1 MQELIALMVVMEQA
15 IVMSVCLIRID
26 VMVLRSKTANLQ
38 AVVINGLH
46 LKLVQKAVL
55 TIIVVVDW
63 EILNIITAQILARVH
78 TFILVIMVSG
88 QG

>member
-63 EILNIITAQILARVH
+63 EIPNIITAQILARVH